1 VENWLSD
8 LRFALR
14 FLRRNRGTTLIAV
27 LALGIGST
35 TAIFS
40 VVYDVLL
47 RPLPFPDSERIVAVF
62 QVDPRGQRMGQ
73 ISEPNFED
81 LEAQNK
87 SLEALAVYASGV
99 HSVAGAAEPVRATVA
114 VVSGS
119 FFRALG
125 IQPERGRSFAE
136 GDGAGVEPTALVSHT
151 FWLRA
156 LGAESD
162 LPA

>member
-1 VENWLSD
+1 MENWLSD

-27 LALGIGST
+27 LALALGIGAT

-62 QVDPRGQRMGQ
+62 QVDPRGRRMGQ

-81 LEAQNK
+81 LEAQNR
-87 SLEALAVYASGV
+87 SLEALAIYSSGV
-99 HSVAGAAEPVRATVA
+99 HSTR
-114 VVSGS
+114 
-119 FFRALG
+119 
-125 IQPERGRSFAE
+125 
-136 GDGAGVEPTALVSHT
+136 
-151 FWLRA
+151 
-156 LGAESD
+156 
-162 LPA
+162 